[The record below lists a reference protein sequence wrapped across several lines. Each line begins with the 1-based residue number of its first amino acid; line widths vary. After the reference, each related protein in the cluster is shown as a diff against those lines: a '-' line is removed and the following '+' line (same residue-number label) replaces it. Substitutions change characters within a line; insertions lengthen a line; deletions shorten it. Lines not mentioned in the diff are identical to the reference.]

1 MALNLKKKN
10 KHCGFH
16 LILFNCIGCK
26 TRDPENL
33 HAQNTTPK
41 PNNERLPTP
50 PRVWSINNAHISCNK
65 PNFVPAIT
73 RQTLPSTVVN
83 VARERKEESHFLN
96 GVIQGSTTLITSAV
110 AALGQQG
117 NGTRLQIPSFSQR
130 WNQLFFAANISTRL
144 LSRPVMSAAL
154 FFFFHFRIQRFFSFS
169 KSNACYVI
177 TNVFPSWWTI
187 PA

>member
-16 LILFNCIGCK
+16 LILFNCIGYK

-33 HAQNTTPK
+33 HAQNTTPR
-41 PNNERLPTP
+41 PNNKILPTP
-50 PRVWSINNAHISCNK
+50 PRVWSIMLTSPVINQTSLRLSQ
-65 PNFVPAIT
+65 
-73 RQTLPSTVVN
+73 RQTLPSTVMN
-83 VARERKEESHFLN
+83 VARERKEESRFLN
-96 GVIQGSTTLITSAV
+96 GVIQGSTALITSAA

-130 WNQLFFAANISTRL
+130 WNQLSFAANISL
-144 LSRPVMSAAL
+144 VCLCQLSVMSAAL
-154 FFFFHFRIQRFFSFS
+154 ILFIFIIQRFFSFS

-177 TNVFPSWWTI
+177 TSVFPSWWTSL
-187 PA
+187 A

>member
-1 MALNLKKKN
+1 MHK
-10 KHCGFH
+10 
-16 LILFNCIGCK
+16 I
-26 TRDPENL
+26 P
-33 HAQNTTPK
+33 
-41 PNNERLPTP
+41 RLGQIMKDCP
-50 PRVWSINNAHISCNK
+50 PISCNK

-96 GVIQGSTTLITSAV
+96 GVIQGSTALITSAV

-130 WNQLFFAANISTRL
+130 LKSVILCCQHQHS
-144 LSRPVMSAAL
+144 SA
-154 FFFFHFRIQRFFSFS
+154 FPPSYVSCFVFFFHFIIQRFFSFS

-177 TNVFPSWWTI
+177 TNVFPS
-187 PA
+187 

>member
-1 MALNLKKKN
+1 MHK
-10 KHCGFH
+10 
-16 LILFNCIGCK
+16 I
-26 TRDPENL
+26 P
-33 HAQNTTPK
+33 
-41 PNNERLPTP
+41 RLGQIMKDCP
-50 PRVWSINNAHISCNK
+50 PISCNK

-96 GVIQGSTTLITSAV
+96 GVIQGSPALITSAA

-117 NGTRLQIPSFSQR
+117 YGTRLQIPSFSQR

-154 FFFFHFRIQRFFSFS
+154 IFFIFIIQRFFSFS

-177 TNVFPSWWTI
+177 TSVFPSWWTSL
-187 PA
+187 A